1 MDLPVTWNKLVA
13 YSVTSY
19 LESAG
24 GSRLVLY
31 MYVENILYQY
41 VKLIFCH
48 KSNFS
53 GYWHI
58 EDGGI
63 GITSP
68 HWALLG
74 YIDDLAGC
82 VRRKYTDL
90 CSYLLPGLR
99 KFKKFNMPVL

>member
-1 MDLPVTWNKLVA
+1 MTFHYFL
-13 YSVTSY
+13 
-19 LESAG
+19 
-24 GSRLVLY
+24 LY

-53 GYWHI
+53 VYWHI

-74 YIDDLAGC
+74 NIDDLASC
-82 VRRKYTDL
+82 VRRKHTDWG
-90 CSYLLPGLR
+90 SYLLPGNFLLENLNCTVI
-99 KFKKFNMPVL
+99 KLKYSCME

>member
-1 MDLPVTWNKLVA
+1 MTFHYFL
-13 YSVTSY
+13 
-19 LESAG
+19 
-24 GSRLVLY
+24 LY

-53 GYWHI
+53 VYWHI

-90 CSYLLPGLR
+90 CSYLTPGLQ